1 MYVFVEISALLT
13 LPKVTSRIIQNYLK
27 VLQHRV
33 YHLVKFMENG
43 SCHIIFAIVLTNAA
57 DTATSNRLGP
67 IIYHP
72 WGREPFIPLPWQKAR
87 TKNSKQTIYFLRI
100 NIFSS
105 FEINTNQFERRGKSM
120 GRREVGTG
128 PRIFS
133 TK

>member
-33 YHLVKFMENG
+33 YHLVKFMENR

-72 WGREPFIPLPWQKAR
+72 WGREPSLLSLCP
-87 TKNSKQTIYFLRI
+87 
-100 NIFSS
+100 
-105 FEINTNQFERRGKSM
+105 
-120 GRREVGTG
+120 GRRQE
-128 PRIFS
+128 PRIPNRPFIF
-133 TK
+133 